1 MVTVSPPQLAQRH
14 LDTVLEHLPGACD
27 GDSTSVHQARIA
39 TRRLR
44 EVLPLMPDVEHV
56 TDTVRAAGRQLGR
69 VRELDVMSALLDSLS
84 DRVPVSA
91 AAELHVLRQTLR
103 QRRDTARREMV
114 KALAELDLPSLRDL
128 IVTNWS
134 WLRRNPVGA
143 AIRLRRPSWVGS
155 IWMRIIDR
163 KDQAV
168 RAIERAPAVYLP
180 NRTHQARIG
189 VKKLRYA
196 VEVAADTGVWNPPR
210 VLKDLRR
217 LQGVLGEEHDLQ
229 VLMDLV
235 NERPAENGAAADD
248 SVISILLMADI
259 RRLHAE
265 YARQRQRVFKIADV
279 CTHAAGHSRRR
290 IPVPL
295 VAAAMFTAPLVLES
309 FRPQR
314 QLGARAT
321 PLLVKDGRG

>member
-14 LDTVLEHLPGACD
+14 LDTVLGHLPGVFD
-27 GDSTSVHQARIA
+27 GDRTSVHQARIA

-69 VRELDVMSALLDSLS
+69 VRELDVMSDLLDSLS

-91 AAELHVLRQTLR
+91 AAALHLLRQTLR
-103 QRRDTARREMV
+103 QRRDEARREMV
-114 KALAELDLPSLRDL
+114 KALEELDLPSLRDV

-155 IWMRIIDR
+155 IWMRIIER
-163 KDQAV
+163 KDDAV
-168 RAIERAPAVYLP
+168 RAIEHAPAVYLP
-180 NRTHQARIG
+180 NRTHQARIAI
-189 VKKLRYA
+189 KKLRYA
-196 VEVAADTGVWNPPR
+196 VEVAADAGVWNPPR
-210 VLKDLRR
+210 LLKDLRR

-229 VLMDLV
+229 VLKDFV
-235 NERPAENGAAADD
+235 DARPAENGRPAEAEDGVTSD
-248 SVISILLMADI
+248 TSFISSLLMSDI

-265 YARQRQRVFKIADV
+265 YARRRERVFQIAEA
-279 CTHAAGHSRRR
+279 CTRAAGRSRWRMS
-290 IPVPL
+290 VPL
-295 VAAAMFTAPLVLES
+295 VAVAAFTAPVVLVSL
-309 FRPQR
+309 RPPHHLQK
-314 QLGARAT
+314 A
-321 PLLVKDGRG
+321 

>member
-1 MVTVSPPQLAQRH
+1 MVTTAPPQLAQRH
-14 LDTVLEHLPGACD
+14 LDTVLANLPGVFD
-27 GDSTSVHQARIA
+27 GDIESIHQARIA

-44 EVLPLMPDVEHV
+44 EVLPLMTDAEQV
-56 TDTVRAAGRQLGR
+56 TTTIRTAGQQFGL
-69 VRELDVMSALLDSLS
+69 VRELDVMSRLLESLS
-84 DRVPVSA
+84 DRVPTVA
-91 AAELHVLRQTLR
+91 AIELHTLRQTVR
-103 QRRDTARREMV
+103 KRRDDARRAMV
-114 KALAELDLPSLRDL
+114 KALEKLDLPSLRDAF
-128 IVTNWS
+128 VTNGS
-134 WLRRNPVGA
+134 WLRRNTVGT
-143 AIRLRRPSWVGS
+143 AIRLRPPSWVGS

-321 PLLVKDGRG
+321 PHLVNDGRG